1 MFKFIRSEKGQ
12 VMVEFAIVIPIFLLL
27 LFFLIDLGWIIYQKV
42 TFDYTCRKMAWDL
55 NLSSDEDWVMN
66 TRQPIY
72 YSGYNANRL
81 LKTEFDKNIKGTH
94 IDKNKVSI
102 TDGMIAI
109 YPGRKLYKHRGGAT
123 TSGDVDFKT
132 TTLEIQGKIKYKIEP
147 LTPIAKPF
155 FGNSITLNSNLYK
168 ARRGRM
174 QTD

>member
-1 MFKFIRSEKGQ
+1 
-12 VMVEFAIVIPIFLLL
+12 MVEFAIVIPIFLLL

-55 NLSSDEDWVMN
+55 NLGSEEDRVMN

-81 LKTEFDKNIKGTH
+81 LKVEFDKNIEGTH
-94 IDKNKVSI
+94 VDKSKVSI

-155 FGNSITLNSNLYK
+155 FGNDITLSSNLYK

-174 QTD
+174 QTN